1 MATEGSGLHDH
12 LGYWLRRLSDQ
23 VHTSF
28 ERRLAAH
35 DVTVAQWNVLVT
47 IYHDEARTTSDVARY
62 VSIDIA
68 AVSRVVDR
76 LVAKGLVVRVP
87 DPMSRRRQVL
97 VLTQRA
103 STLVPI
109 LIAEADGNE
118 EEFFGDLP
126 ATQRSSLSAQLA
138 ALMKHDAPKE

>member
-118 EEFFGDLP
+118 EEFFGELP